1 MTLEKEVQAYQL
13 QENYTGAR
21 ATPALVGREE
31 VLQQIHPLLFE
42 QTASAIVYI
51 TGAGGVGKT
60 RLLAHILR
68 QCAGEN
74 LLTATRLIDLYH
86 TRNRSVGGLIES
98 ILDVVEPVGKF
109 IRARPIK
116 IEVDEKLEA
125 LARAEQEGLSA
136 SDLVS
141 RRQELTELLL
151 ATINQFT
158 VKQRLVLAFDTAERL
173 YIAKDIAQEKLGLS
187 EQRPAVL
194 DWLLHAL
201 LPKLQNVV
209 LLVAGRPQPLNLT
222 PELERIAQSSAKQLR
237 IINLLGLREDEVL
250 QYFVAVIDQAR
261 RSGRGADAKAAA
273 IISRL
278 PLEQQRTIFYLLHD
292 GGPEPRI
299 RPILLA
305 LALDHLIVAGKP
317 LVELTQS
324 LEKAKALTDEERRA
338 IEQKL
343 GIELVRTLHDN
354 RRPADDII
362 LTLGWLRK
370 GADVKLLSKL
380 TSLAETEVNSV
391 LEQIKDLSFVKIRPA
406 DNRIFLH
413 DEIYHILHQHVLVGV
428 SPGETA
434 YIYNTLQAHY
444 AQLIEEARHQ
454 IDEVYHPQADT
465 YAEIVPNPDEVRA
478 KRSLLQDA
486 IAEDFYYRLRWKP
499 DQAFQQYFL
508 YSEEAIANN
517 DETLNA
523 LLRTEL
529 FSFLAECDPYGQCE
543 EIEGL
548 RWVDVIADSSVRWV
562 VWLWSQ
568 DKFDEALAL
577 ANRLITDLRALIE
590 PGGVLAQAHLT
601 IWRGYLYTFESKYET
616 AESLLTTAIAELNQW
631 GETNRRTFRWAAILA
646 RGYNSLGY
654 LYDRETRPY
663 EAVDA
668 YKKAIRLWRAVK
680 LPVEEATTLNN
691 SAFARAKIGAF
702 DTAFEEAKAG
712 LNLREQLG
720 PRAPVGYSVN
730 TLALIEL
737 ANNELTAAR
746 RDAERAAEIFRQIY
760 SVRGRGLAL
769 IALAEAM
776 RRLSHL
782 IVYVQQGKSAGMLA
796 DADRYIQEAEEIF
809 TTQVAEPNRKIEA
822 LREKAR
828 IYRTLARMSRERSHF
843 VWNSQET
850 GQPATHVELMQK
862 SVTAF
867 QQAVALAQ
875 QQTDRFLAGDILL
888 DRAFLDYYVYLYPG
902 APSFAA
908 ARTRF
913 EAEVAA
919 AVEQVIPAEY
929 RQINQAAPRHHR
941 SWYWV
946 QTGIL
951 EILQGHIAFNARPVE
966 QHDAASLYPVL
977 EHYLLGLTVYSYFSD
992 RLFQELR
999 IAHDQLYENLRKL
1012 TSPQKT
1018 FVHQIM
1024 NNLEGHYGF
1033 AEGSSHL
1040 SMFFN
1045 ERFSATEEEVELSF

>member
-31 VLQQIHPLLFE
+31 VLQQIQPLLFE

-60 RLLAHILR
+60 RLLDHILR
-68 QCAGEN
+68 QCAGGN

-109 IRARPIK
+109 IRSRPPET
-116 IEVDEKLEA
+116 EVDEKLEA

-141 RRQELTELLL
+141 RRQELTDLLL

-158 VKQRLVLAFDTAERL
+158 VKQRLILAFDTAERL

-194 DWLLHAL
+194 DWLLNAL

-209 LLVAGRPQPLNLT
+209 LLVAGRPQPLNLAAD
-222 PELERIAQSSAKQLR
+222 LERTARSSAKQLLM
-237 IINLLGLREDEVL
+237 IDLLGLREKEVL
-250 QYFVAVIDQAR
+250 QYFTAVVAQAR
-261 RSGRGADAKAAA
+261 RSGQSGDAKAAA
-273 IISRL
+273 IITQL
-278 PLEQQRTIFYLLHD
+278 KRTQKQAIFHCLHD

-305 LALDHLIVAGKP
+305 LALDHLIIAGQP
-317 LVELTQS
+317 LPELTEP
-324 LEKAKALTDEERRA
+324 LRKAKELTDAQRRA

-343 GIELVRTLHDN
+343 GLALVRILHEN
-354 RRPADDII
+354 RRPADAII
-362 LTLGWLRK
+362 LMLGWLRK

-380 TSLAETEVNSV
+380 TELPEAEVSV
-391 LEQIKDLSFVKIRPA
+391 ALEQIKDLSFVKIRPA
-406 DNRIFLH
+406 DNRLFLH
-413 DEIYHILHQHVLVGV
+413 DEIYNILHQHVLVGV

-434 YIYNTLQAHY
+434 YIYNTLQTHY
-444 AQLIEEARHQ
+444 AQLIEQARHQ
-454 IDEVYHPQADT
+454 IDEVYHPQADS
-465 YAEIVPNPDEVRA
+465 YPEIVPNPEEVRA

-543 EIEGL
+543 AIEGL

-577 ANRLITDLRALIE
+577 ADRLTTDLRALIE
-590 PGGVLAQAHLT
+590 PGGVLARAHLT
-601 IWRGYLYTFESKYET
+601 IWRGYLSTFESEYET
-616 AESLLTTAIAELNQW
+616 AETLLTTAIAKLNEW

-668 YKKAIRLWRAVK
+668 YKKAISLWRAVK

-720 PRAPVGYSVN
+720 PRVPVGYSVN

-769 IALAEAM
+769 IAFAEAT

-796 DADRYIQEAEEIF
+796 DAERYIQEAEEIF

-850 GQPATHVELMQK
+850 GQPVLLAELMQK
-862 SVTAF
+862 SVDAF
-867 QQAVALAQ
+867 QQAITLAQ
-875 QQTDRFLAGDILL
+875 QQTNPFLPGDILL

-902 APSFAA
+902 APSFAEA
-908 ARTRF
+908 HTQF

-919 AVEQVIPAEY
+919 AVEQVIPPEY
-929 RQINQAAPRHHR
+929 RQISQAALPTHR

-951 EILQGHIAFNARPVE
+951 EILRGHIAFNARPVE
-966 QHDAASLYPVL
+966 QHDADSLYPVL
-977 EHYLLGLTVYSYFSD
+977 EHYLLGLTVYNYFSD
-992 RLFQELR
+992 RIFQELR

-1012 TSPQKT
+1012 TSTQKT
-1018 FVHQIM
+1018 FVRQVVKS
-1024 NNLEGHYGF
+1024 LEEYYGF

-1040 SMFFN
+1040 ITFLN
-1045 ERFSATEEEVELSF
+1045 DRFGAIEEEVELSF